1 MGDKKLTQEEINR
14 LIAAANEGGE
24 EAIDLLLKQTSRTVD
39 YQDYD
44 FNRPDKFNLEN
55 IRSLDS
61 IANVF
66 ARSFS
71 QIMSA
76 RLRMPVK
83 FEISAEIE
91 QVPYAS
97 EYIEKMPKDTY
108 VFCVADFGNTEEDL
122 GKMIIEF
129 DLNMVIPIH
138 KRLMGGKDIK
148 VTEHR
153 RILTE
158 IEQITLEEWVSDMLF
173 VQLQEAFRNVVE
185 LNLSISAIETDPQYV
200 KITTQTDMVAL
211 ITFDVYLG
219 KDRKKSTMR
228 LCIPYLSIEPI
239 IDRLTTENVHEFKLE
254 KSNENQDEILRM
266 HLERVKKKIDVEL
279 GKTKITVKEL
289 LQLSKNDVLMVNKNV
304 DEDLIAYVAD
314 LPKFS
319 CRMGK
324 KDNKVAV
331 KITGFAQK
339 EVFDE

>member
-1 MGDKKLTQEEINR
+1 MSSRKLTQDEINDMF
-14 LIAAANEGGE
+14 AAAQQGGE
-24 EAIDLLLKQTSRTVD
+24 GAIDQLMMQNNRYVE

-44 FNRPDKFNLEN
+44 FNRPDKFNLDN

-66 ARSFS
+66 GRSFS

-76 RLRMPVK
+76 RLRAPVK
-83 FEISAEIE
+83 FELSAEIE
-91 QVPYAS
+91 QVPYAT

-108 VFCVADFGNTEEDL
+108 VFCVTDL
-122 GKMIIEF
+122 GNDREGLGKIIVEF
-129 DLNMVIPIH
+129 DLNMIIPIH
-138 KRLMGGKDIK
+138 KRLMGSKEID
-148 VTEHR
+148 VSESR
-153 RILTE
+153 RLLTE
-158 IEQITLEEWVSDMLF
+158 IEQITIEEWVNDMLF
-173 VQLQEAFRNVVE
+173 IQLEEAFRNVVD
-185 LNLSISAIETDPQYV
+185 LDLSIAAIETDPQYV

-219 KDRKKSTMR
+219 KENRKTTMR

-239 IDRLTTENVHEFKLE
+239 IEKLTTENVHEFKLD
-254 KSNENQDEILRM
+254 KSNDSQKAVLRR
-266 HLERVKKKIDVEL
+266 HLEQVRKKVDIEL

-289 LQLSKNDVLMVNKNV
+289 LELSTDDVLMLNKQVN
-304 DEDLIAYVAD
+304 EELIGYVSD

-339 EVFDE
+339 ESFDE